1 MRKNNVLRLTES
13 AVMIAF
19 ATVLSV
25 IKLIDMPYGGSVT
38 LCSMIPLTI
47 IAYRYGFIWGA
58 FSSVVYSLVQL
69 LLGTDNLSYA
79 TSATAVVL
87 IIVFDYVLAFTG
99 YSFAGLFSTK
109 ISQTSAMSIGVV
121 LSGIFRYLC
130 HTVVG
135 YAVWRDI
142 SLPTTEAWI
151 YSFSY
156 NAVYMIP
163 EIISTV
169 IAVICLSRLINF
181 KSTIISASTHHDSA
195 KNTSVLLI
203 FSRVILTIGSL
214 WSVVLIF
221 SKLQNDTGAF
231 SIKGLA
237 NVNWAY
243 VVTIIIIS
251 VVLSLILD
259 LLSRK
264 SLNRNKK

>member
-1 MRKNNVLRLTES
+1 MKKNNVLRLTES

-25 IKLIDMPYGGSVT
+25 IKLIDMPHGGSVT

-47 IAYRYGFIWGA
+47 VSYRYGFTWGA

-69 LLGTDNLSYA
+69 LLGMENFSYA
-79 TSATAVVL
+79 TSATAVIL
-87 IIVFDYVLAFTG
+87 IVIFDYILAFTG
-99 YSFAGLFSTK
+99 YSFAGLLKSTK
-109 ISQTSAMSIGVV
+109 LSQTSILSIAVI

-130 HTVVG
+130 HTIVG

-142 SLPTTEAWI
+142 SLPTTQAWI

-169 IAVICLSRLINF
+169 IAVSCLSKLINF
-181 KSTIISASTHHDSA
+181 KSTTISASTHNYKTRGASL
-195 KNTSVLLI
+195 LLI
-203 FSRVILTIGSL
+203 FSKGILTIGLL

-221 SKLQNDTGAF
+221 SKLQNDTGEF
-231 SIKGLA
+231 SIAGLA
-237 NVNWAY
+237 NVNWFF
-243 VVTIIIIS
+243 VTIIISIS
-251 VVLSLILD
+251 V
-259 LLSRK
+259 LLSVLLNF
-264 SLNRNKK
+264 LNRNNLN